1 MWKKIVCLITG
12 LFLISE
18 SKGDILSDR
27 FESVTPEL
35 GLADPAVYS
44 FAQDG
49 EGYLWIGTQGGLN
62 RYDGYRFLSYTHQ
75 EGDSTTL
82 SHSRINCLL
91 TEGEDLY
98 IGTDKGVNIYN
109 LHTDVFRLLPQTQEY
124 SIKFIIRQKDSLWW
138 FGTNRG
144 ILRYDG
150 KQVIRYSPEKDVSY
164 FPGKYVP
171 CGYLLN
177 DSVFYT
183 GTYHYLCRYRED
195 GHFETIPLPLSKRL
209 KNNLLLSLIKD
220 HETEGHLWLG
230 TEQGLIRWHIA
241 TGESEL
247 YLPATPIKSMLYD
260 EKGNLWIGTDNGLF
274 IKPPSTT
281 KFICNRKRMDDPHS
295 LQNDVVWAIFKDRE
309 QNLWFGTD
317 NGISLRLASKR
328 YNRFSIREI
337 TGSNEE
343 NILFTIHKDRRHNLW
358 LGGSNGLIRWNP
370 EHGEQEWL
378 KAGPHALSHNKV
390 RFLYEDSLSLWIA
403 TDGGLNRYDY
413 RTGRIARYSVR
424 DKDEAFNSTWMYS
437 IVEDKKG
444 YLWLGTYEGGIFVVD
459 KKHIPEHDG
468 IVYAAYHYNNRSS
481 VRKISSNVTHSLT
494 LHPDGSIWTGTDHS
508 GINRISAEQQKTDII
523 CNRSNNLSSDFIRS
537 LAIDSAGAAWV
548 GTDNGLDYIP
558 SATGKAVPIAAG
570 KITAPV
576 RLLTVQEDNIWF
588 GTNTGITCYNRTKG
602 NLNEVNLG
610 QTYYTCIYYDPHD
623 KRMYLGVPDGIVVFS
638 PDTLLAPVK
647 EPRIRI
653 TGYIPDKEEVPENMT
668 GRTELRLPFRQNSFS
683 LEFSSFLYRNT
694 FLRYAYR
701 LQGYDDEWRELPGI
715 FNRSIYLNV
724 PSGNYTFE
732 VCNIGSDGSLMDNRA
747 SLALIILPPWYRT
760 LLALTLYALLL
771 AGLTFGLIR
780 HTRLRHRK
788 EIEQMK
794 REKTLKLTRMKLD
807 FFANVSH
814 EFKTPLSLIIGY
826 ISQLLIHETDN
837 GRKRQMQVIRKNAD
851 KLHTLINQMLDY
863 KEGNE
868 GLMVSEIIL
877 PEFAREVFR
886 QFETLFQEKGITA
899 EFSADTIPHTFAID
913 RVKMESALTNLLSN
927 ALKFT
932 GPGGHIRMKI
942 NAATEDEQFFTAMIS
957 VEDDGC
963 GIPSSDLP
971 KVFDRYFISSSSRH
985 LNKEGSG
992 IGLALTHKIIKQH
1005 GGDILFRSEEGKGTC
1020 VTITLTTPK
1029 TVAFVKNET
1038 ESPAKDIPGE
1048 KPWVLLVE
1056 DNAEIRDF
1064 IKENLSHTFRFLTAV
1079 NGKEGLE
1086 QARKSLPQ
1094 LIITDLTMPIAD
1106 GKYLCRA
1113 LKDNVNTAFI
1123 PVIILT
1129 AHNDSRTELSAY
1141 EYADAFVTKPFDL
1154 NYLCDL
1160 SKKLII
1166 KSRKFVEKSRQKELI
1181 TPPSEE
1187 LVSSDEQF
1195 LRQINAI
1202 IEDSLS
1208 DPDLNVSTLCRKSGM
1223 GDKQVYR
1230 KIKQLTGMSVVE
1242 YIRDIRLRKAAMFL
1256 RQDKLS
1262 VSEIMYLV
1270 GFSNASYFTRCF
1282 KETYGLSPKEFSKQE
1297 QNHRSSN

>member
-1 MWKKIVCLITG
+1 MRKKIICFITG
-12 LFLISE
+12 FFLISG
-18 SKGDILSDR
+18 SKGEILSDR
-27 FESVTPEL
+27 FESVTPDL
-35 GLADPAVYS
+35 GLADPMVYA
-44 FAQDG
+44 FAQDR

-62 RYDGYRFLSYTHQ
+62 RYDGYRFISYTHRD
-75 EGDSTTL
+75 GDSATL
-82 SHSRINCLL
+82 SHSRINCLSM
-91 TEGEDLY
+91 EGDDLY
-98 IGTDKGVNIYN
+98 IGTDKGVNVYN
-109 LHTDVFRLLPQTQEY
+109 LHTDVFRLLPQTKDY
-124 SIKFIIRQKDSLWW
+124 SVKFIVRQKDSLFW

-150 KQVIRYSPEKDVSY
+150 KQVVRYFPEGDTPY
-164 FPGKYVP
+164 FPGEYVP
-171 CGYLLN
+171 CGYLLD
-177 DSVFYT
+177 DSVFYA

-195 GHFETIPLPLSKRL
+195 GHFETIPLPLSGRL

-220 HETEGHLWLG
+220 SETEGHLWLG
-230 TEQGLIRWHIA
+230 TEQGLIRWNTA
-241 TGESEL
+241 TGRSEL
-247 YLPATPIKSMLYD
+247 YLPATPIKSLLYD
-260 EKGNLWIGTDNGLF
+260 QKNNLWIGTDNGLF
-274 IKPPSTT
+274 IKPAGTT
-281 KFICNRKRMDDPHS
+281 EFICKRKRTDDPHS
-295 LQNDVVWAIFKDRE
+295 LQNDVVWTIFRDRE
-309 QNLWFGTD
+309 QN
-317 NGISLRLASKR
+317 
-328 YNRFSIREI
+328 
-337 TGSNEE
+337 
-343 NILFTIHKDRRHNLW
+343 
-358 LGGSNGLIRWNP
+358 
-370 EHGEQEWL
+370 
-378 KAGPHALSHNKV
+378 
-390 RFLYEDSLSLWIA
+390 LWIA

-413 RTGRIARYSVR
+413 RTRRIVRYTVR
-424 DKDEAFNSTWMYS
+424 DKNEAFNSTWMYS
-437 IVEDKKG
+437 IVEDKQG

-459 KKHIPEHDG
+459 KKRMPEQGG
-468 IVYAAYHYNNRSS
+468 IVYAAHHYNNRSGS
-481 VRKISSNVTHSLT
+481 RKLSSNVTHSLT
-494 LHPDGSIWTGTDHS
+494 LHPDGSLWAGTDHS
-508 GINRISAEQQKTDII
+508 GINRISTDHRKVDLI
-523 CNRSNNLSSDFIRS
+523 CNRTDNLTSDFVRS
-537 LAIDSAGAAWV
+537 LAIDADGDAWV
-548 GTDNGLDYIP
+548 GTDNGLNYIP
-558 SATGKAVPIAAG
+558 QTTGKAVSVAAG
-570 KITAPV
+570 RITAPV
-576 RLLTVQEDNIWF
+576 RLLTLQDDNVWF
-588 GTNTGITCYNRTKG
+588 GTNTGITCYNREKG

-610 QTYYTCIYYDPHD
+610 QTYYTCIYYDRRD
-623 KRMYLGVPDGIVVFS
+623 RRMYLGVPDGIIVFS
-638 PDTLLAPVK
+638 PDTLLAPGTK
-647 EPRIRI
+647 PRLRI
-653 TGYIPDKEEVPENMT
+653 TGYIPDKQDTPENMT

-724 PSGNYTFE
+724 PSGHYTFE

-747 SLALIILPPWYRT
+747 NLTVVILPPWYWT
-760 LLALTLYALLL
+760 PLALMLYGLLI
-771 AGLTFGLIR
+771 AGSVFGVIR
-780 HTRLRHRK
+780 YTRLRHRK
-788 EIEQMK
+788 EIERVK

-837 GRKRQMQVIRKNAD
+837 GRKRQMQIIRKNAD
-851 KLHTLINQMLDY
+851 KLHSLINQMLDY

-868 GLMVSEIIL
+868 ELMVSEIIL
-877 PEFAREVFR
+877 PEFAGEIFR
-886 QFETLFQEKGITA
+886 QFETLFREKGITG

-932 GPGGHIRMKI
+932 NAGGHIRMKI
-942 NAATEDEQFFTAMIS
+942 TTATEDEQFFTAAIS

-963 GIPSSDLP
+963 GIPEADLP
-971 KVFDRYFISSSSRH
+971 KIFDRHFISSSSRH
-985 LNKEGSG
+985 LNKEGNG
-992 IGLALTHKIIKQH
+992 IGLALTHKIIEQH
-1005 GGDILFRSEEGKGTC
+1005 GGAISFRSEEGKGTC

-1038 ESPAKDIPGE
+1038 EAPATEIPGE

-1056 DNAEIRDF
+1056 DDTEIRDF
-1064 IKENLSHTFRFLTAV
+1064 IKENLSHTFRFLTAA
-1079 NGKEGLE
+1079 NGKEGIE

-1094 LIITDLTMPIAD
+1094 LIITDLTMPVAD

-1129 AHNDSRTELSAY
+1129 ARNDSRTELSAY

-1181 TPPSEE
+1181 TPPAEE

-1202 IEDSLS
+1202 IEESLS
-1208 DPDLNVSTLCRKSGM
+1208 NPELNVSTLCRKSGM

-1256 RQDKLS
+1256 RQNKLS

-1282 KETYGLSPKEFSKQE
+1282 KETYGLSPKEFSKQK
-1297 QNHRSSN
+1297 QDHPLSD

>member
-1 MWKKIVCLITG
+1 MWKKIICFITG
-12 LFLISE
+12 FFLISG
-18 SKGDILSDR
+18 SKGEILSDR
-27 FESVTPEL
+27 FESVTPDL
-35 GLADPAVYS
+35 GLADPMVYS
-44 FAQDG
+44 FAQDR

-62 RYDGYRFLSYTHQ
+62 RYDGYRFISYTHQ
-75 EGDSTTL
+75 EGDSATL
-82 SHSRINCLL
+82 SHSRINCLSMQ
-91 TEGEDLY
+91 GDDLY
-98 IGTDKGVNIYN
+98 IGTDKGVNVYN
-109 LHTDVFRLLPQTQEY
+109 LHTGVFRLLPQTREY
-124 SIKFIIRQKDSLWW
+124 SVKFIVRQKDSLFW

-144 ILRYDG
+144 ILRYDR
-150 KQVIRYSPEKDVSY
+150 KQVVRYFPEGDTPY
-164 FPGKYVP
+164 FPGEYVP
-171 CGYLLN
+171 CGYLLD
-177 DSVFYT
+177 DSVFYA

-195 GHFETIPLPLSKRL
+195 GHFETIPLPLSDRL

-220 HETEGHLWLG
+220 TETEGHLWLG
-230 TEQGLIRWHIA
+230 TEQGLIRWDTA
-241 TGESEL
+241 TGQSEL
-247 YLPATPIKSMLYD
+247 YLPATPIKSLLYD
-260 EKGNLWIGTDNGLF
+260 QKNNLWIGTDNGLF
-274 IKPPSTT
+274 IKPAGTA
-281 KFICNRKRMDDPHS
+281 KFICKRKRTDDPHS
-295 LQNDVVWAIFKDRE
+295 LQNDVVWTIFKDRE

-317 NGISLRLASKR
+317 NGISLLPASRR
-328 YNRFSIREI
+328 YDRFSIREI
-337 TGSNEE
+337 TGRNEE
-343 NILFTIHKDRRHNLW
+343 NILFTIHKDRHRNLW

-370 EHGEQEWL
+370 ESGEREWL
-378 KAGPHALSHNKV
+378 KAGPQGLAHNKV
-390 RFLYEDSLSLWIA
+390 RSLYEDSLSLWIA

-413 RTGRIARYSVR
+413 RTRRIVRYTVR
-424 DKDEAFNSTWMYS
+424 DKNDAFNSTWMYS
-437 IVEDKKG
+437 IVEDKQG
-444 YLWLGTYEGGIFVVD
+444 YLWLGTYEGGIFVID
-459 KKHIPEHDG
+459 KKHMPEHG
-468 IVYAAYHYNNRSS
+468 GVVYAAHHYNNRSGS
-481 VRKISSNVTHSLT
+481 RKLSSNVTHSLT
-494 LHPDGSIWTGTDHS
+494 LHPDGSLWAGTDHS
-508 GINRISAEQQKTDII
+508 GINRISTDHRKVDII
-523 CNRSNNLSSDFIRS
+523 CNRSNNLTSDFVRS
-537 LAIDSAGAAWV
+537 LAIDANGDAWV
-548 GTDNGLDYIP
+548 GTDNGLNYIP
-558 SATGKAVPIAAG
+558 QTTGKAVSVANG
-570 KITAPV
+570 RITAPV
-576 RLLTVQEDNIWF
+576 RLLALQDDNVWF
-588 GTNTGITCYNRTKG
+588 GTNTGITCYNRKKG
-602 NLNEVNLG
+602 NLNEVNPG
-610 QTYYTCIYYDPHD
+610 QIYYTCIYYDRRD
-623 KRMYLGVPDGIVVFS
+623 RRMYLGVPDGIIVFS
-638 PDTLLAPVK
+638 PDTLLAPGTK
-647 EPRIRI
+647 PRLRI
-653 TGYIPDKEEVPENMT
+653 TGYIPDKKDTPENMT

-715 FNRSIYLNV
+715 FNRSVYLNV
-724 PSGNYTFE
+724 PSGHYTFE

-747 SLALIILPPWYRT
+747 SLTVVILPPWYRT
-760 LLALTLYALLL
+760 PLALMQYGLLL
-771 AGLTFGLIR
+771 AGSVFGIIR

-788 EIEQMK
+788 EIERVK

-837 GRKRQMQVIRKNAD
+837 GRKRQMQIIRKNAD

-868 GLMVSEIIL
+868 ELMVSEIIL
-877 PEFAREVFR
+877 PEFAGEIFR
-886 QFETLFQEKGITA
+886 QFETLFREKGITG

-932 GPGGHIRMKI
+932 NAGGHIRMKI
-942 NAATEDEQFFTAMIS
+942 TTATEDEQFFTAAIS

-963 GIPSSDLP
+963 GIPEADLP
-971 KVFDRYFISSSSRH
+971 KIFDRYFISSSSQH

-992 IGLALTHKIIKQH
+992 IGLALTHKIIEQH
-1005 GGDILFRSEEGKGTC
+1005 GGSIAFRSEEGKGTC

-1038 ESPAKDIPGE
+1038 EAPATEIPGE
-1048 KPWVLLVE
+1048 KPLVLLVE
-1056 DNAEIRDF
+1056 DNTEIRDF
-1064 IKENLSHTFRFLTAV
+1064 IKENLSHTFRFLTAA

-1094 LIITDLTMPIAD
+1094 LIITDLTMPVAD

-1129 AHNDSRTELSAY
+1129 ARNDSRTELSAY

-1181 TPPSEE
+1181 TPPAEE

-1202 IEDSLS
+1202 IEESLS
-1208 DPDLNVSTLCRKSGM
+1208 NPELNVSTLCRKSGM

-1256 RQDKLS
+1256 RQNKLS

-1282 KETYGLSPKEFSKQE
+1282 KETYGLSPKEFSKQKQE
-1297 QNHRSSN
+1297 NPLSD